1 MNSTTMTIFW
11 NVLEN
16 GMSQANMKLIQTMGP
31 GTAFIINDLFSQGVI
46 NDYSDDGWILFNREW
61 IPYSTFL
68 ERYHNQDEFTF

>member
-1 MNSTTMTIFW
+1 
-11 NVLEN
+11 
-16 GMSQANMKLIQTMGP
+16 MSQANMKLIQTMGP

-61 IPYSTFL
+61 IPYATFL